1 MSRDWPVSF
10 APMMDMVIQPTT
22 LNGKHVRLVPLQLGH
37 APGLVAQSDD
47 EEIWRYMPFGFV
59 NTLERMEGLISDLL
73 QRQARGTDMP
83 FAITLQ
89 TDTDAPGQL
98 IGMTRFMAIERHH
111 RGLEVGGSW
120 LGRALRRTA
129 CNTEAKYLLFK
140 HAFETLG
147 CVRLQLKTDM
157 RNERS
162 QRAIERIGAVREG
175 ILRNNMILQ
184 DGYIRSSVYYS
195 IIDSEWP
202 AVRARLEAMLAPS

>member
-1 MSRDWPVSF
+1 
-10 APMMDMVIQPTT
+10 
-22 LNGKHVRLVPLQLGH
+22 
-37 APGLVAQSDD
+37 
-47 EEIWRYMPFGFV
+47 MPFGFV
-59 NTLERMEGLISDLL
+59 NTVEHMEGLISDLL

-83 FAITLQ
+83 FAIALQ
-89 TDTDAPGQL
+89 GDAGASAEL
-98 IGMTRFMAIERHH
+98 IGMTRFMSIERHH

-120 LGRALRRTA
+120 LGRDFRRTA

-147 CVRLQLKTDM
+147 CVRLQLKTDV

-162 QRAIERIGAVREG
+162 QRAIEHIGAMREG

-184 DGYIRSSVYYS
+184 DGYVRSSVYYS

-202 AVRARLEAMLAPS
+202 TVRARLEAMLAGT